1 MSVNKHLW
9 PFLKLTRPIFL
20 IGAAALYALGIAVAA
35 SQGAVIDLTRV
46 LLGQWMITAT
56 QLMTQYANEYY
67 DLETDRM
74 VAGNRTLFSGGSGV
88 LAAGELSPRTALI
101 AARICGTAA
110 IIAIGL
116 AATISPLVALIG
128 IVALL
133 AGWFYSAPPLALMS
147 SGWGELSAS
156 LVVAVLTPLTGF
168 VLQTGRIDPAVFVVG
183 LPLAL
188 IHIAMLIAFEFP
200 DFEGDRATGKRT
212 LAVRLGKNRA
222 AQLHNALI
230 VGACAALLAY
240 SVNWDEARWTWLAL
254 PLAAWQI
261 GGVAWRARRGWAQM
275 QWLTVGAVALFAW
288 TAGLW
293 LAGFLLN

>member
-1 MSVNKHLW
+1 MIFRLW
-9 PFLKLTRPIFL
+9 SFLKLTRPIFL
-20 IGAAALYALGIAVAA
+20 LGAAALYALGIAIAA
-35 SQGAVIDLTRV
+35 SQGAAIDLTRV
-46 LLGQWMITAT
+46 LLGQWMVTAI
-56 QLMTQYANEYY
+56 QLTTQYANEYY

-101 AARICGTAA
+101 AARICGTVA

-116 AATISPLVALIG
+116 VATVSPPVALIG

-168 VLQTGRIDPAVFVVG
+168 VLQTGRIDPAVFVIS
-183 LPLAL
+183 LPLVL
-188 IHIAMLIAFEFP
+188 IHIAMLIAFEFS
-200 DFEGDRATGKRT
+200 DFEGDRATGKNT
-212 LAVRLGKNRA
+212 LAVRLGKSRA

-230 VGACAALLAY
+230 LGACAALLAY
-240 SVNWDEARWTWLAL
+240 SVNWDAARWTWLAL

-261 GGVAWRARRGWAQM
+261 GGVAWRARRGWTQM
-275 QWLTVGAVALFAW
+275 QLLTVGAVALFVFA
-288 TAGLW
+288 AGLW
-293 LAGFLLN
+293 LAGFVLD